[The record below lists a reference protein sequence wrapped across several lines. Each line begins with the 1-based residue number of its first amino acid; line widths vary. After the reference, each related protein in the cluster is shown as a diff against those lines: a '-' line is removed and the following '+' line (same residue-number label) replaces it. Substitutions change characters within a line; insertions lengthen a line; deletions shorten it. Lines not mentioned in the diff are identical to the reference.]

1 MASVSERLK
10 NICWSKRPVLAS
22 SKERRD
28 SRLPSLSHIC
38 PFTKPYLDSPRSL
51 WSKRWESCAAY
62 TGATSAPV
70 IRCHYLFAMNKLLA
84 HDESIRDSPAL
95 DARGNNSRN
104 TGATNRSS
112 LVNTRGSLCIAAR
125 VERYAWSAW
134 KRDFSAGSARIEWCQ
149 FEQEPSKHLVVRE
162 LDQPRPSR
170 LNEALEGRYEVASLW
185 GNIAR

>member
-1 MASVSERLK
+1 VFPNVWKIFAGPGD
-10 NICWSKRPVLAS
+10 RPDVLAS

-28 SRLPSLSHIC
+28 CHRSPVC
-38 PFTKPYLDSPRSL
+38 PFTKPYLDSPRSF

-62 TGATSAPV
+62 TGVTSAPV
-70 IRCHYLFAMNKLLA
+70 IRRHYLFAMNKLLA

-112 LVNTRGSLCIAAR
+112 LVNTRASRCIAAR
-125 VERYAWSAW
+125 VERYACSAW
-134 KRDFSAGSARIEWCQ
+134 KRDFSAGSTRIEWCQ
-149 FEQEPSKHLVVRE
+149 FEQEPSKYLVLRG

-170 LNEALEGRYEVASLW
+170 LANEVLEARYEVASLW